1 MSQAGTAHQIGK
13 RPTSGSS
20 NIGASLGDGTTR
32 HRPSGW
38 SKRTGLIT
46 CLVVATMVGIMVI
59 GGVIRAGNRPDRF
72 TASSQALTKA
82 LVDLPFT
89 ARLPDPTPAGG
100 RLVAV
105 IVQAPDNKRGPS
117 IYAMET
123 TYTLVGDTNG
133 AKQQAR
139 YFKVWQTNDVYIR
152 KTVLD
157 PLGERLNPTKIGD
170 DTWYRR
176 TGESEDEHNGVSYTT
191 RFPDGITMVVSG
203 PDEQLVLQTIDN
215 LRFREK

>member
-1 MSQAGTAHQIGK
+1 MSSARIDHPAS

-20 NIGASLGDGTTR
+20 NIGAALGDGRTPYS
-32 HRPSGW
+32 PSSW

-46 CLVVATMVGIMVI
+46 CLVVATVVGIMVA
-59 GGVIRAGNRPDRF
+59 GGVIRANNRPDRF
-72 TASSQALTKA
+72 TASSRNLAQALI
-82 LVDLPFT
+82 DIPFT
-89 ARLPDPTPAGG
+89 VRLPDPIPADA
-100 RLVAV
+100 RLVGV
-105 IVQAPDNKRGPS
+105 IVQEPDGKRGPS

-123 TYTLVGDTNG
+123 TYTLIGDTSG

-152 KTVLD
+152 KTALD

-176 TGESEDEHNGVSYTT
+176 TGESEEENKGVSYTT
-191 RFPDGITMVVSG
+191 RYPDGITMVVSG

-215 LRFREK
+215 LRFRER